1 MVTILNRTVVQ
12 FLKYLLQYNSLYYF
26 DPPCILPLLMYAK
39 LQSSDGASELPT
51 LFSPMYII
59 YCHLPDREF
68 LILRLWR
75 FFLSMLSLV
84 LCMTNW
90 IILEYSL
97 NTRLPSRSRY
107 IFYAGQYIFSSNI
120 L

>member
-1 MVTILNRTVVQ
+1 MQ

-75 FFLSMLSLV
+75 FFS
-84 LCMTNW
+84 
-90 IILEYSL
+90 
-97 NTRLPSRSRY
+97 
-107 IFYAGQYIFSSNI
+107 FYAIFGIVHDKLDNFRI
-120 L
+120 